1 MYFKLNPEI
10 KTLIVSKDFRISFSS
25 YENTTQHTAD
35 VMTSLEQAL
44 SQIPSFSLV
53 HEHLFSSAQP
63 SAEQLQ
69 QIKEYGCSTVINL
82 ATSKSDNYLTK
93 QDQICLDLGL
103 NYIHIPI
110 DWDMPCAEQCLL
122 ILDLIDHLV
131 QNEIVWLHCAKN
143 KRVSSLMYLYRQFY
157 MNMDL
162 PTAQE
167 LLHQVWEPNETW
179 TGLIHSLTLQ
189 LQGRKATQ
197 ELQQSLINSN
207 HFA

>member
-1 MYFKLNPEI
+1 M
-10 KTLIVSKDFRISFSS
+10 
-25 YENTTQHTAD
+25 TT
-35 VMTSLEQAL
+35 LEQVL

-63 SAEQLQ
+63 NAEQLK

-82 ATSKSDNYLTK
+82 ATSKSENYLNN

-110 DWDMPCAEQCLL
+110 DWDVPCSEQCLL
-122 ILDLIDHLV
+122 VLDLIDHIV
-131 QNEIVWLHCAKN
+131 QNEIVWLYCAKN
-143 KRVSSLMYLYRQFY
+143 MRVSSLMYLYRQFY
-157 MNMDL
+157 MNIDM

-167 LLHQVWEPNETW
+167 FLHQIWEPNETW
-179 TGLIHSLTLQ
+179 TGLIHSITLQ

-197 ELQQSLINSN
+197 ELQLSLINAD

>member
-1 MYFKLNPEI
+1 M
-10 KTLIVSKDFRISFSS
+10 
-25 YENTTQHTAD
+25 TT
-35 VMTSLEQAL
+35 LEQVL

-63 SAEQLQ
+63 NAEQLK

-82 ATSKSDNYLTK
+82 ATSKSENYLNN

-110 DWDMPCAEQCLL
+110 DWDVPCSEQCLL
-122 ILDLIDHLV
+122 VLDLIDHIV

-143 KRVSSLMYLYRQFY
+143 MRVSSLMYLYRQFY
-157 MNMDL
+157 MNIDM

-167 LLHQVWEPNETW
+167 FLHQIWEPNETW
-179 TGLIHSLTLQ
+179 TGLIHSITLQ
-189 LQGRKATQ
+189 LLGRKATQ
-197 ELQQSLINSN
+197 ELQLSLINAD